1 MQEER
6 AQKSLEKLET
16 KLKDIQNLG
25 FSEKYSEIFELAS
38 QYTKDSRHYL
48 KKGDHFSSFGCSDYA
63 YGLLDAILIIEGK
76 KGEFPE

>member
-1 MQEER
+1 MQNER

-16 KLKDIQNLG
+16 RRKEIQNLG
-25 FSEKYSEIFELAS
+25 LDQKYPEIFELAS
-38 QYTKDSRHYL
+38 QYTKDSRHYFE
-48 KKGDHFSSFGCSDYA
+48 KEDHFSSFGCSDYA

>member
-6 AQKSLEKLET
+6 AQKSLEKLEAR
-16 KLKDIQNLG
+16 LKDIQNLG
-25 FSEKYSEIFELAS
+25 FSEKYPEIFELAS

-48 KKGDHFSSFGCSDYA
+48 EKGDYFSSFGCSDYA